1 MNGQHK
7 IQDLQGEQR
16 QIAETIGLEA
26 YLKLV
31 KIYGGTNIYIAK
43 IDKLLSI
50 KRDMEIVKRF
60 NGYNYKSLANQYR
73 LSERAVREIINREN
87 SRILN
92 QQLSFFDD
100 S

>member
-1 MNGQHK
+1 MDNIK

-50 KRDMEIVKRF
+50 KRDEEIVKRF
-60 NGYNYKSLANQYR
+60 NGYNFKSLANQYG

>member
-1 MNGQHK
+1 MDNIK

-50 KRDMEIVKRF
+50 KRDMEIVKHF

-87 SRILN
+87 SRFIN

>member
-1 MNGQHK
+1 MDNIK

>member
-1 MNGQHK
+1 MDNIK

-16 QIAETIGLEA
+16 QIAEIIGLEA

>member
-1 MNGQHK
+1 MDNIK

-50 KRDMEIVKRF
+50 KRDMK
-60 NGYNYKSLANQYR
+60 L
-73 LSERAVREIINREN
+73 
-87 SRILN
+87 
-92 QQLSFFDD
+92 
-100 S
+100 

>member
-1 MNGQHK
+1 MDNIK

-16 QIAETIGLEA
+16 QIAEAIGLEA

-60 NGYNYKSLANQYR
+60 NGYNYKSLANLYR

-92 QQLSFFDD
+92 QQLSFFDE

>member
-1 MNGQHK
+1 MDNIK

-16 QIAETIGLEA
+16 QIAEIIGLEA

-60 NGYNYKSLANQYR
+60 TGYNYKSLANQYR

>member
-1 MNGQHK
+1 MDNIK

-87 SRILN
+87 SRLLN

>member
-1 MNGQHK
+1 MDNIK

-16 QIAETIGLEA
+16 QIAEIIGLEA

-87 SRILN
+87 SRLLN

>member
-1 MNGQHK
+1 MDNIK

-50 KRDMEIVKRF
+50 KRDREIVKRF

-87 SRILN
+87 SRLLS

>member
-1 MNGQHK
+1 MDNIK

-87 SRILN
+87 SQILN

>member
-1 MNGQHK
+1 MNNIK

-87 SRILN
+87 SRLLN

-100 S
+100 N

>member
-1 MNGQHK
+1 MDNIK

-87 SRILN
+87 SRLLS

>member
-1 MNGQHK
+1 MDNIK

-60 NGYNYKSLANQYR
+60 TGYNYKSLANQYR

>member
-1 MNGQHK
+1 MNNIK

-16 QIAETIGLEA
+16 QIAETIGLDA

>member
-1 MNGQHK
+1 MDNIK

-16 QIAETIGLEA
+16 QIAEIIGLEA

-60 NGYNYKSLANQYR
+60 TGYNYKSLANQYR

-100 S
+100 R

>member
-1 MNGQHK
+1 MDNIK

-26 YLKLV
+26 YIKLV

-50 KRDMEIVKRF
+50 KRDTEIVKRF

>member
-1 MNGQHK
+1 MDNIK

-50 KRDMEIVKRF
+50 KRDEEIVKRF
-60 NGYNYKSLANQYR
+60 NGYNFKSLANQYR

>member
-1 MNGQHK
+1 MNNIK